1 MKLLR
6 EFFRLRAAGMRA
18 GLARGAAASPAF
30 HVTVPAPLQRGADE
44 AAAVVDLP
52 RAASSGPVATR
63 REPASFLK
71 APRHRR
77 LGSGRG

>member
-6 EFFRLRAAGMRA
+6 EIFRLRAAGMRTVL
-18 GLARGAAASPAF
+18 GRGAVASPAL
-30 HVTVPAPLQRGADE
+30 HVTVPAPLPRGADE
-44 AAAVVDLP
+44 AAAVLDLP
-52 RAASSGPVATR
+52 RVATSGPKTAR

-77 LGSGRG
+77 LGSGR